1 MKLLKYISII
11 AVLGFI
17 LVSVLA
23 RVPAVQDRLMLR
35 FVQTLGSSTADLND
49 NSLSAVVCGSR
60 SPLPSPGRAQTC
72 ILVNAGGNYYVV
84 DIGDGSA
91 SNLNNWRIDTNKI
104 KATLLT
110 HLHSDHISD
119 LADLHLMTWVNSSHT
134 KKEGLKSPEHRSRH
148 ALGRVPVL
156 EDGDISIFESG
167 AIIDYVLERHKNG
180 GLKPSSDS
188 SEFPFYLQW
197 YHYCEGMVMP
207 PMNQIVVQ
215 TILLPPDRRDETVLN
230 QAKNL
235 LTKSLAPVNENLAD
249 KDYLIG
255 DFSAADLMLGHSC
268 FMANRLGC
276 VSEEMQNIK
285 ER

>member
-1 MKLLKYISII
+1 MLKVHFVAGTRAGRVVWLLEE
-11 AVLGFI
+11 LG
-17 LVSVLA
+17 LEYE
-23 RVPAVQDRLMLR
+23 
-35 FVQTLGSSTADLND
+35 
-49 NSLSAVVCGSR
+49 
-60 SPLPSPGRAQTC
+60 
-72 ILVNAGGNYYVV
+72 VN
-84 DIGDGSA
+84 IMPF
-91 SNLNNWRIDTNKI
+91 T
-104 KATLLT
+104 
-110 HLHSDHISD
+110 
-119 LADLHLMTWVNSSHT
+119 
-134 KKEGLKSPEHRSRH
+134 KEGLKSSEHRSRH
-148 ALGRVPVL
+148 SLGRVPVL

-188 SEFPFYLQW
+188 PEFPFYLQW

-235 LTKSLAPVNENLAD
+235 LTKSLAPVNENLAE

-268 FMANRLGC
+268 FMANRMGC

-285 ER
+285 DYVARINARPAFQKAITMGE

>member
-1 MKLLKYISII
+1 MLKVHFVAGTRAGRVVWLLEE
-11 AVLGFI
+11 LG
-17 LVSVLA
+17 LEYE
-23 RVPAVQDRLMLR
+23 
-35 FVQTLGSSTADLND
+35 
-49 NSLSAVVCGSR
+49 
-60 SPLPSPGRAQTC
+60 
-72 ILVNAGGNYYVV
+72 VN
-84 DIGDGSA
+84 IMPF
-91 SNLNNWRIDTNKI
+91 T
-104 KATLLT
+104 
-110 HLHSDHISD
+110 
-119 LADLHLMTWVNSSHT
+119 
-134 KKEGLKSPEHRSRH
+134 KEGLKSAEHRSRH

-188 SEFPFYLQW
+188 PEFPFYLQW

-235 LTKSLAPVNENLAD
+235 LTKSLAPVNENLANN
-249 KDYLIG
+249 DYLIG
-255 DFSAADLMLGHSC
+255 DFSGADLMLGHSC

-285 ER
+285 DYVARINARPAFQKAITMGE